1 MCGTI
6 DYLPPE
12 MITAQPHDEKVNL
25 IKQPLRMC
33 YFNQFI
39 HYSNLQLSKALVCA
53 NSYFWLHGIGYPN
66 FEFFR
71 LIIGQSVYFAMS
83 SSSESLRSKQ
93 MMLIKLT
100 RKSIKLTMLFP
111 AQ

>member
-39 HYSNLQLSKALVCA
+39 HYSNLLQFTIIKSTSLCQFLYLV
-53 NSYFWLHGIGYPN
+53 FPIHGQILYMVLVIRTLN
-66 FEFFR
+66 F
-71 LIIGQSVYFAMS
+71 LG
-83 SSSESLRSKQ
+83 
-93 MMLIKLT
+93 
-100 RKSIKLTMLFP
+100 
-111 AQ
+111 